1 MRINVIKAYLKKE
14 FIDLI
19 RNKMI
24 ILTYLIPAMILILF
38 GFGIKMEVT
47 HARTVI
53 IDNDHS
59 KLSLEIINK
68 FSHTKYFDVK
78 VENLNYKE
86 ALHKLQTNKA
96 DMIIIIP
103 PSFSKNLYKGAQIG
117 VYIDGSFP
125 LRAITLQGYVE
136 KVLINGFNIKLPI
149 KIENR
154 NFFNESMRDYNA
166 IVPGLFGLIFLVVPA
181 SLAAIMIVKEKE
193 VGTIFNFYSA
203 PITKIEFIISK
214 LIPPFLF
221 HSVNIFILLIL
232 ALYLFDVPFRGNLF
246 IFWVASEIYILIS
259 VGIGLLVS
267 VITSTQIAALV
278 LSVIITVIP
287 GFLYSG
293 ILMPIS
299 SMGKESLIEAHIF
312 PVMYYNH
319 LVYDSFLV
327 GEGFKSG
334 GNILYFLILCGY
346 ALGVILVGTFFVK
359 KAIK

>member
-1 MRINVIKAYLKKE
+1 MRINVIKAYFKKE
-14 FIDLI
+14 VIDLI

-24 ILTYLIPAMILILF
+24 ILIYLIPIMILILF

-47 HARTVI
+47 HTRTII

-78 VENLNYKE
+78 VENLSYKE
-86 ALHKLQTNKA
+86 ALHKIQTNKA

-117 VYIDGSFP
+117 VFIDGSFP
-125 LRAITLQGYVE
+125 LRAVTLQGYVE
-136 KVLINGFNIKLPI
+136 KLLINGFNIKLPI

-154 NFFNESMRDYNA
+154 NFFNESLRDYNA

-203 PITKIEFIISK
+203 PITKTEFIISK

-232 ALYLFDVPFRGNLF
+232 ALYLFDVPFRGNF
-246 IFWVASEIYILIS
+246 FVFWIASEIYILIS

-267 VITSTQIAALV
+267 IITSTQIAALV
-278 LSVIITVIP
+278 LSVVITIIP

-327 GEGFKSG
+327 GEGFKSS

-346 ALGVILVGTFFVK
+346 AVSLILIGTFFVK

>member
-1 MRINVIKAYLKKE
+1 MRLNVIKAYLKKE

-24 ILTYLIPAMILILF
+24 VLIYLIPFMILILF
-38 GFGIKMEVT
+38 GYGIKMEVT
-47 HARTVI
+47 HTRTII

-78 VENLNYKE
+78 VENLSYKE
-86 ALHKLQTNKA
+86 ALHKIQTNKA

-117 VYIDGSFP
+117 VFIDGSFP
-125 LRAITLQGYVE
+125 LRAVTLQGYVE

-166 IVPGLFGLIFLVVPA
+166 VVPGLFGLIFLVVPA

-203 PITKIEFIISK
+203 PIKKYEFILAK

-221 HSVNIFILLIL
+221 HSLNIFILLIL
-232 ALYLFDVPFRGNLF
+232 ALYIFGVPFRGNLF
-246 IFWVASEIYILIS
+246 IFWIASEIYILIS

-267 VITSTQIAALV
+267 IITSTQIAALV

-299 SMGKESLIEAHIF
+299 SMSKESFVEAHIF

-319 LVYDSFLV
+319 LVYDSFLI
-327 GEGFKSG
+327 GEGFKSSE
-334 GNILYFLILCGY
+334 NILYFFILCTY
-346 ALGVILVGTFFVK
+346 AFVLITIGTLLVK

>member
-1 MRINVIKAYLKKE
+1 MKLNVIRAYLKKE

-24 ILTYLIPAMILILF
+24 ILTYLIPTMILILF
-38 GFGIKMEVT
+38 GYGIKLEVT
-47 HARTVI
+47 HTRTII
-53 IDNDHS
+53 IDHDHS

-78 VENLNYKE
+78 VKNLTYKQ
-86 ALHKLQTNKA
+86 ALHKIQTNQA
-96 DMIIIIP
+96 DMIVIIP
-103 PSFSKNLYKGAQIG
+103 PSFSKNLYKGAEIG
-117 VYIDGSFP
+117 VFIDGSFP
-125 LRAITLQGYVE
+125 LRAVTLQGYVE
-136 KVLINGFNIKLPI
+136 KLLIHGFNIKLPI

-166 IVPGLFGLIFLVVPA
+166 VVPGLFGLIFLVVPA
-181 SLAAIMIVKEKE
+181 SLAAIIIVKEKE

-203 PITKIEFIISK
+203 PIKKVEFIIAK

-221 HSVNIFILLIL
+221 HSLNIFILLL
-232 ALYLFDVPFRGNLF
+232 WTLYLFNVPFRGNFF
-246 IFWVASEIYILIS
+246 IFWLVSEIYILIS

-267 VITSTQIAALV
+267 IITSTQVAALV

-299 SMGKESLIEAHIF
+299 SMDKESYIEAHIF

-319 LVYDSFLV
+319 IIYDSFLV
-327 GEGFKSG
+327 GQGFKS
-334 GNILYFLILCGY
+334 NENVLYFIILCIY
-346 ALGVILVGTFFVK
+346 AVALIVLGTSLVK

>member
-1 MRINVIKAYLKKE
+1 MKISVLRAYLKKE
-14 FIDLI
+14 IIDLI

-24 ILTYLIPAMILILF
+24 ILIYLIPTMILILF
-38 GFGIKMEVT
+38 GFGIKLEVT

-68 FSHTKYFDVK
+68 FSRTKYFDVR
-78 VENLNYKE
+78 VENLSYKK
-86 ALHKLQTNKA
+86 ALHLIQTNKA
-96 DMIIIIP
+96 DVIIIIP
-103 PSFSKNLYKGAQIG
+103 PSFSRNLYKGAEIG

-125 LRAITLQGYVE
+125 LRAVTLQGYIE
-136 KVLINGFNIKLPI
+136 KLLINGFNIHLPI

-154 NFFNESMRDYNA
+154 NFFNESLRDYNA
-166 IVPGLFGLIFLVVPA
+166 VVPGLFGLIFLVVPA

-193 VGTIFNFYSA
+193 IGTIFNFYSA
-203 PITKIEFIISK
+203 PIKKVEFIISK
-214 LIPPFLF
+214 LLPPFLF
-221 HSVNIFILLIL
+221 HSLNIFILLLL
-232 ALYLFDVPFRGNLF
+232 AFYVFNVPFRGNFF
-246 IFWVASEIYILIS
+246 IFWVVSEIYILIS

-267 VITSTQIAALV
+267 IITSTQIAALV
-278 LSVIITVIP
+278 LSVIITIIP

-299 SMGKESLIEAHIF
+299 SMDKESFIEAHIF

-319 LVYDSFLV
+319 LVYDSFLI
-327 GEGFKSG
+327 GQGFKASE
-334 GNILYFLILCGY
+334 NVLYFFILCIY
-346 ALGVILVGTFFVK
+346 AVTLILVGTFFVK

>member
-1 MRINVIKAYLKKE
+1 MKFNVIKAYLKKE

-24 ILTYLIPAMILILF
+24 VLIYLIPFMILILF

-47 HARTVI
+47 HTRAII

-78 VENLNYKE
+78 AENLTYKQ
-86 ALHKLQTNKA
+86 ALHQIQTNKA
-96 DMIIIIP
+96 DMIVIIP
-103 PSFSKNLYKGAQIG
+103 PSFSKNLYKGAEIG
-117 VYIDGSFP
+117 VFIDGSFP
-125 LRAITLQGYVE
+125 LRAMTLQGYVE
-136 KVLINGFNIKLPI
+136 KLLINGFDIKFPI

-154 NFFNESMRDYNA
+154 NFFNEAMKDYNA
-166 IVPGLFGLIFLVVPA
+166 VVPGLFGLIFLVVPA

-203 PITKIEFIISK
+203 PVKKIEFIIAK
-214 LIPPFLF
+214 LTPPFIF
-221 HSVNIFILLIL
+221 HSLNIFILLIL
-232 ALYLFDVPFRGNLF
+232 ALYVFDVPFRGNLF
-246 IFWVASEIYILIS
+246 IFWIVSEIYILIS

-267 VITSTQIAALV
+267 IITATQIAALV
-278 LSVIITVIP
+278 FSVIITVIP

-299 SMGKESLIEAHIF
+299 SMDKESFLEAHIF

-319 LVYDSFLV
+319 LVYDSFLI
-327 GEGFKSG
+327 GEGFKSSE
-334 GNILYFLILCGY
+334 NILYFLILCAY
-346 ALGVILVGTFFVK
+346 AFVLIALGTLLVK
-359 KAIK
+359 KAVK

>member
-1 MRINVIKAYLKKE
+1 MRLNVIKAYLKKE

-24 ILTYLIPAMILILF
+24 ILIYLIPFMILILF

-47 HARTVI
+47 HTRTII
-53 IDNDHS
+53 IDKDHS

-78 VENLNYKE
+78 VENLSDTE
-86 ALHKLQTNKA
+86 ALHKIQTNKA
-96 DMIIIIP
+96 DMIVIIP
-103 PSFSKNLYKGAQIG
+103 PSFSKNLYKGSEIG
-117 VYIDGSFP
+117 VFIDGAFP
-125 LRAITLQGYVE
+125 LRAITIEGYVQ
-136 KVLINGFNIKLPI
+136 KLLIHGFDIKLPI

-154 NFFNESMRDYNA
+154 NFFNESMKDYNA
-166 IVPGLFGLIFLVVPA
+166 VVPGLFGLIFLVVPGA
-181 SLAAIMIVKEKE
+181 LAAIMIVKEKE

-203 PITKIEFIISK
+203 PIKKIEFIIAK
-214 LIPPFLF
+214 LTPPFLF

-232 ALYLFDVPFRGNLF
+232 ALYVFDVPFRGNLF
-246 IFWVASEIYILIS
+246 IFWLASEIYILIS

-267 VITSTQIAALV
+267 IITSTQIAALV

-299 SMGKESLIEAHIF
+299 SMDKESYIEAHIF

-319 LVYDSFLV
+319 LVYDSFLI
-327 GEGFKSG
+327 GQGFKSSE
-334 GNILYFLILCGY
+334 NVLYFLILCAY
-346 ALGVILVGTFFVK
+346 AISLILLGTLLVK
-359 KAIK
+359 KAVK

>member
-1 MRINVIKAYLKKE
+1 MRFNVIRAYLKKE

-24 ILTYLIPAMILILF
+24 VLIYLIPTMILILF
-38 GFGIKMEVT
+38 GYGIKLEVT
-47 HARTVI
+47 HTRTII

-78 VENLNYKE
+78 VENLTYKE
-86 ALHKLQTNKA
+86 ALHKIQTNKA
-96 DMIIIIP
+96 DMIVIIP
-103 PSFSKNLYKGAQIG
+103 PSFSRNLGKGAEIG
-117 VYIDGSFP
+117 VFIDGSFP
-125 LRAITLQGYVE
+125 LRAVTIEGYVE
-136 KVLINGFNIKLPI
+136 KLLIHGFNIKLPI

-154 NFFNESMRDYNA
+154 NFFNEAMRDYNA
-166 IVPGLFGLIFLVVPA
+166 IVPGLFGLIFLVVPGA
-181 SLAAIMIVKEKE
+181 LAAIIIVKEKE

-203 PITKIEFIISK
+203 PIKKIEFVMAKI
-214 LIPPFLF
+214 IPPFLF
-221 HSVNIFILLIL
+221 HSINIFILFLW
-232 ALYLFDVPFRGNLF
+232 ATYLFNVPFRGNFF
-246 IFWVASEIYILIS
+246 IFWIASEIYILIS
-259 VGIGLLVS
+259 VGIGILVS
-267 VITSTQIAALV
+267 IVTSTQVAALV

-299 SMGKESLIEAHIF
+299 SMDKESYIEAHIF

-319 LVYDSFLV
+319 LVYDTFLI
-327 GEGFKSG
+327 GQGFKSSQ
-334 GNILYFLILCGY
+334 NILYFGILCIY
-346 ALGVILVGTFFVK
+346 ALFLIALGTFLIK

>member
-1 MRINVIKAYLKKE
+1 MRFNVIKAYLKKE

-24 ILTYLIPAMILILF
+24 VLIYLIPFMILILF
-38 GFGIKMEVT
+38 GYGIKMEVT

-78 VENLNYKE
+78 VENISYKK
-86 ALHKLQTNKA
+86 ALHLIQTNKA

-103 PSFSKNLYKGAQIG
+103 PSFSKDLYRGAEIG

-125 LRAITLQGYVE
+125 LRAVTLQGYVE
-136 KVLINGFNIKLPI
+136 KLLINGFNIKLPI

-166 IVPGLFGLIFLVVPA
+166 VIPGLFGLIFLVVPA

-203 PITKIEFIISK
+203 PIKKIEFIVSK

-246 IFWVASEIYILIS
+246 IFWSASEIYILIS

-267 VITSTQIAALV
+267 IITSTQIAALV
-278 LSVIITVIP
+278 LSIIITVIP

-293 ILMPIS
+293 IMMPIS
-299 SMGKESLIEAHIF
+299 SMDKESFIEAHIF

-327 GEGFKSG
+327 GEGFKSS
-334 GNILYFLILCGY
+334 GNILYFLILCAY
-346 ALGVILVGTFFVK
+346 AITLIFIGTLFVK

>member
-1 MRINVIKAYLKKE
+1 MRINVVKAYLKKE

-24 ILTYLIPAMILILF
+24 ILIYLIPTMILLLF
-38 GFGIKMEVT
+38 GFGIKMQVT

-68 FSHTKYFDVK
+68 FSHTKYFDLR
-78 VENLNYKE
+78 VENLNYKQ
-86 ALHKLQTNKA
+86 ALHKIQTNKA

-103 PSFSKNLYKGAQIG
+103 PSFSKNLGKGAQIG
-117 VYIDGSFP
+117 VFIDGAFP
-125 LRAITLQGYVE
+125 LRAITLEGYVE
-136 KVLINGFNIKLPI
+136 KVFINGFNLKLPI
-149 KIENR
+149 KIESR

-166 IVPGLFGLIFLVVPA
+166 VIPGLFGLIFLVVPA

-193 VGTIFNFYSA
+193 IGTIFNFYSA
-203 PITKIEFIISK
+203 PVKKIEFIIAK
-214 LIPPFLF
+214 LIPPVLF
-221 HSVNIFILLIL
+221 HSLNIFILLIL
-232 ALYLFDVPFRGNLF
+232 ALYVFNVPFRGNLF
-246 IFWVASEIYILIS
+246 IFWLASEIYILIS

-267 VITSTQIAALV
+267 IVTSTQIAALV

-299 SMGKESLIEAHIF
+299 SMDKESYIEAHIF

-319 LVYDSFLV
+319 IIYDSFLV
-327 GEGFKSG
+327 GQGFKS
-334 GNILYFLILCGY
+334 NENVLYFIILCIY
-346 ALGVILVGTFFVK
+346 AVALIVLGTSLVK

>member
-24 ILTYLIPAMILILF
+24 ILIYLIPTMILLLF

-47 HARTVI
+47 HVRSII

-68 FSHTKYFDVK
+68 FSNTKYFDVK
-78 VENLNYKE
+78 VENLTYKQ
-86 ALHKLQTNKA
+86 ALHKIQTNKA
-96 DMIIIIP
+96 DLIIIIP
-103 PSFSKNLYKGAQIG
+103 PSFSKNLGKGAEIAIF
-117 VYIDGSFP
+117 IDGAFP
-125 LRAITLQGYVE
+125 LRATTIEGYVE
-136 KVLINGFNIKLPI
+136 KVLINGFDIKLPV

-166 IVPGLFGLIFLVVPA
+166 VVPGLFGLIFLVVPA
-181 SLAAIMIVKEKE
+181 ALAAIMIVKEKE

-203 PITKIEFIISK
+203 PIKKIEFIISK

-221 HSVNIFILLIL
+221 HSLNIFILLLL
-232 ALYLFDVPFRGNLF
+232 ALYVFNLPFRGNLL
-246 IFWVASEIYILIS
+246 IFWIASEVYILIS

-267 VITSTQIAALV
+267 IVVSTQVAALV

-293 ILMPIS
+293 IVMPIS
-299 SMGKESLIEAHIF
+299 SMDKESFVEAHIF

-319 LVYDSFLV
+319 LVYDAFLI
-327 GEGFKSG
+327 GQGFKSEI
-334 GNILYFLILCGY
+334 NLIYFFILCFY
-346 ALGVILVGTFFVK
+346 AIVLISFGSVLVK

>member
-1 MRINVIKAYLKKE
+1 MRLNVIKAYLKKE

-24 ILTYLIPAMILILF
+24 ILIYLIPTMILILF
-38 GFGIKMEVT
+38 GYGIKLEVT
-47 HARTVI
+47 HTRTII

-68 FSHTKYFDVK
+68 FSHTKYFDAK
-78 VENLNYKE
+78 VENISYKE

-96 DMIIIIP
+96 DMIVIIP
-103 PSFSKNLYKGAQIG
+103 TSFSKDLYKGAQIG
-117 VYIDGSFP
+117 VFIDGSFP
-125 LRAITLQGYVE
+125 LRAVTIEGYVE
-136 KVLINGFNIKLPI
+136 KLLIHGFNIKLPI

-154 NFFNESMRDYNA
+154 NFFNEAMRDYNA

-181 SLAAIMIVKEKE
+181 SLAAIIIVKEKE

-203 PITKIEFIISK
+203 PIKKIEFVIAKI
-214 LIPPFLF
+214 IPPFLF
-221 HSVNIFILLIL
+221 HSLNIFILFLW
-232 ALYLFDVPFRGNLF
+232 ATYLFNVPFRGNFF
-246 IFWVASEIYILIS
+246 IFWLTSEIYILIS
-259 VGIGLLVS
+259 VGIGILVS
-267 VITSTQIAALV
+267 IVTSTQVAALV

-299 SMGKESLIEAHIF
+299 SMDKESYIEAHIF
-312 PVMYYNH
+312 PVSYYNH
-319 LVYDSFLV
+319 IIYDTFLI
-327 GEGFKSG
+327 GQGFKSSL
-334 GNILYFLILCGY
+334 NVLYFIILCIY
-346 ALGVILVGTFFVK
+346 AFVLIALGTLLIK